1 MYNNMES
8 MPSGEEVLLRMI
20 EGDESAFTT
29 IYRHYHPALYIY
41 LLRFCKIP
49 GLAEDLVHDVFL
61 KVWEIRD
68 RINPELPF
76 TGYLYRI
83 ARNHAFKTL
92 KKIANDETLQEQ
104 LLQHLQ
110 VPGPEQ
116 LVREKEYD
124 RLFHEALSRL
134 GPQRLNVFR
143 LCRQEGKSYD
153 EAAAILGIS
162 RNAVKK
168 HMVLSMRFIY
178 DYIYRH
184 GDLLLAACILL
195 KTFF

>member
-61 KVWEIRD
+61 KVWEIRG

-124 RLFHEALSRL
+124 RLFREALSRL

-168 HMVLSMRFIY
+168 HMVLSMRFIH